1 MKTKKLKR
9 TIEMLEI
16 SEKNATHL
24 SAIKNVTDGGTMLVE
39 NDEDEGKNILCSQD
53 VLQRVKLFYDDDD
66 EE

>member
-1 MKTKKLKR
+1 M
-9 TIEMLEI
+9 
-16 SEKNATHL
+16 